1 MSRFA
6 NFIKGVTSPFVSDT
20 TRTESEKR
28 ARVRRRR
35 RERYNSPD
43 KTNTAERGKTRK
55 DEDDGP
61 INRLVTV
68 NEDVRDNIRG
78 NARSKPYDPVFLR
91 DISANAVV
99 QAYIDTLS
107 QDVSSTEWAIKP
119 RDEDADI
126 SADALAKVERHI
138 KQLPP
143 GNQTFADLLESTT
156 RVLLELGDAAIVK
169 HHYENNPN
177 RVAELVSVDSASLFK
192 LVDKHGIPE
201 GYVQIS
207 KRGGKKVDEFD
218 VEDVVWAEW
227 SNRPD
232 RFYGQGPLEKAQ
244 NEVELIEELAEKER
258 LDLIQGGPPGVVSPE
273 ALDEYG
279 GLPNDEDWDTFVEGM
294 RLDQGERHRVG
305 YSKTPVNFEP
315 INHNY
320 QELQILD
327 RSKYW
332 VTVIGSVFKVNPSY
346 AGFDFENVNR
356 ATDESQRE
364 SFKQR
369 GFRVTLRQLE
379 EALNRGFI
387 WSDISEDVKFEFTK
401 EQTIDERRD
410 RASLIEDQA
419 SAGKEMA
426 NAGRDVSLRDGRL
439 VVEDG
444 EIEEGDA
451 GGGGG
456 GGGLFGSVDDPDDA
470 DLAVDARK
478 DDGGVRLHYPM
489 GGVAHSSQDQY
500 ASFLNDVAS
509 NGGRI
514 IDTKGFDNGDER
526 VWPPDEPDA
535 HDPRMV
541 VYGLDET
548 DVLALL
554 DRYPDVHLQINTDAD
569 TNAKAEPGGGD
580 GDAGLS
586 KDQVAKLDGVLLR
599 AYTRQIA
606 PQSLEAIE
614 KDAWT
619 SDEDVPEYVIEQI
632 ESVFDAGAI
641 FEDFKSLPGRVRDV
655 ISGTLEDAL
664 TQSQGW
670 SLDSMVDR
678 MSDELPRAD
687 PDDLETIARTE
698 SSKVL
703 NEAREEGYRDRG
715 LDDARFYW
723 QGPGDSRTTPA
734 CEDLKIA
741 TGQASG
747 DAEAFTNPPGEPV
760 SLSKLVDL
768 ERQAHDYHFPN
779 LSFRKHTLHPNERHT
794 FVRAAGTGGDEPDVD
809 LSGVEVPNADA
820 FTAEGGP
827 VEPAELS
834 AKSHDDHYDDVVERV
849 AKATTV
855 TRRVGEIEDALGASL
870 PVVLRECLES
880 AGSTRGAHKEL
891 NRRLADADDW
901 DIDEDGKV
909 STATIYEW
917 ADRYAGHVDHL
928 R

>member
-6 NFIKGVTSPFVSDT
+6 NFIKGITSPFVDDSPP
-20 TRTESEKR
+20 TESEKR
-28 ARVRRRR
+28 SRVRQRR

-43 KTNTAERGKTRK
+43 RANKAKRGKSTRK
-55 DEDDGP
+55 DDGDDP
-61 INRLVTV
+61 IDRLVTV
-68 NEDVRDNIRG
+68 NEDVRDSIRG

-99 QAYIDTLS
+99 QAYVDTLS
-107 QDVSSTEWAIKP
+107 QDVSSTEWSIKP

-126 SADALAKVERHI
+126 SDEALAKVERHL

-156 RVLLELGDAAIVK
+156 RVLLELGDAAVVK
-169 HHYENNPN
+169 HYHKKSG
-177 RVAELVSVDSASLFK
+177 RLGELVPVDSASLFK
-192 LVDKHGIPE
+192 IVDKHGIPE

-218 VEDVVWAEW
+218 VDDVIWAEW

-232 RFYGQGPLEKAQ
+232 RFYGQGPIEKAQ

-258 LDLIQGGPPGVVSPE
+258 LDLIQGGPPGVLSPE

-279 GLPNDEDWDTFVEGM
+279 GLPNDEDWETFVEEM
-294 RLDQGERHRVG
+294 RLDAGERHRVG
-305 YSKTPVNFEP
+305 YSKVPVNFEAV
-315 INHNY
+315 NHNY

-379 EALNRGFI
+379 EALNRGLI
-387 WSDISEDVKFEFTK
+387 WEDISDDIKFEFTK
-401 EQTIDERRD
+401 EQTVEERRD

-426 NAGRDVSLRDGRL
+426 NAGRDVSIRDGRL

-444 EIEEGDA
+444 EIEEGDV

-470 DLAVDARK
+470 DIGIDTKSK
-478 DDGGVRLHYPM
+478 DDDGVRLHYPM
-489 GGVAHSSQDQY
+489 GGVAHSSEAQY
-500 ASFLNDVAS
+500 RSFLEDVAG

-514 IDTKGFDNGDER
+514 IDTAGFDNGNER

-541 VYGLDET
+541 VYGLDES

-554 DRYPDVHLQINTDAD
+554 DRYPDVHLQINTDHD
-569 TNAKAEPGGGD
+569 HNAKSGD
-580 GDAGLS
+580 PKYS
-586 KDQVAKLDGVLLR
+586 KEQVAKLDAVLLK
-599 AYTRQIA
+599 AFERQIA
-606 PQSLEAIE
+606 PPSLDAIE

-619 SDEDVPEYVIEQI
+619 SDEDVPEFVRDAIAE
-632 ESVFDAGAI
+632 VFDKGDAI
-641 FEDFKSLPGRVRDV
+641 FDSFESLPGRVRDV
-655 ISGTLEDAL
+655 ISSTLEDAL
-664 TQSQGW
+664 TDPGGW

-678 MSDELPRAD
+678 MSDALPRAD
-687 PDDLETIARTE
+687 PEDLETIARTE
-698 SSKVL
+698 SASVL

-715 LDDARFYW
+715 LDDAKFKW
-723 QGPGDSRTTPA
+723 AGPSDSRTTDA
-734 CEDLKIA
+734 CERLK
-741 TGQASG
+741 
-747 DAEAFTNPPGEPV
+747 AETNPDFGGTPV
-760 SLSKLVDL
+760 TLPKLIDKEEAV
-768 ERQAHDYHFPN
+768 QADEFPN
-779 LSFRKHTLHPNERHT
+779 LSFRKHTIHPNERHT
-794 FVRAAGTGGDEPDVD
+794 FIRVAGTGGDDEPDVD
-809 LSGVEVPNADA
+809 LSDVEVPDASEFADTGDA
-820 FTAEGGP
+820 

-834 AKSHDDHYDDVVERV
+834 AKSHDEHYGDVVERV
-849 AKATTV
+849 AKATNV
-855 TRRVGEIEDALGASL
+855 TRRVGQIEDALGSPL

-891 NRRLADADDW
+891 NRRLSDADDW

-917 ADRYAGHVDHL
+917 ADRYSGHVDHL
-928 R
+928 T